1 MKIDKSYEKDLQ
13 HMDNSK
19 LKKIEKI
26 LLMFMGCSSPLI
38 NLRLDFGLY
47 TISLYMASI
56 IILFLYILIK
66 NLKKH
71 NQRIMAINTK
81 ELLIFAFFIVYCFS
95 MLYSPNTSYGLSRF
109 IKLIIVALF
118 YFLIKYVLIKKPY
131 YLDYIIDYSLIS
143 LSIFILYLAYK
154 YIVIFNAK
162 YIGLNTEYATGSGKN
177 SLAFIVSIMLAFIFG
192 NLTSNNKTKH
202 KIIQLI
208 IYLVIIVSVFLIQ
221 SRGLF
226 LVFLVYIIL
235 SLLIRRKKN
244 RINLKTVLVIL
255 LGFAIVIS
263 LLPDFIINSVMER
276 FSGLFSVL
284 DRSVGIEELSSS
296 RFALLKR
303 GLDLIKISPI
313 FGVGAGG
320 FIYYKGI
327 YQISHNDYILVAS
340 EQGLLGVFIFVLIL
354 LSYLFTAYKIYRIES
369 NSINKGNL
377 YSMVGIIV
385 YFLFINAYDNIM
397 FWSILAIISAKEH
410 IIKNQMSKSR
420 IINSEVKYENI
431 N

>member
-1 MKIDKSYEKDLQ
+1 
-13 HMDNSK
+13 MDNSK